1 MIDRA
6 APIHV
11 QQNNPKSGASAER
24 YAKYRAA
31 TTAKEFI
38 DLGGKRA
45 DLKND
50 IVKGYVTVI
59 DATAPAPAPAEPGD
73 AAAADRRNY

>member
-59 DATAPAPAPAEPGD
+59 DATAPAPAEPGD
-73 AAAADRRNY
+73 AAAADRDKW